1 MGRRLWRTVLC
12 ALVLGGAT
20 FGCHRSAVQNKQPPD
35 PLLMTKKPVEGRLR
49 GNEPG
54 MTARAEMIPSPVP
67 ARDPAAAASP
77 VQPVSPVQLGLGGR
91 P

>member
-1 MGRRLWRTVLC
+1 MGRRLWRIVLGT
-12 ALVLGGAT
+12 LVLGIAG

-54 MTARAEMIPSPVP
+54 MTAQAEMVPSPVP
-67 ARDPAAAASP
+67 AQDPAAA
-77 VQPVSPVQLGLGGR
+77 SPVQLGLGRR
-91 P
+91 PE